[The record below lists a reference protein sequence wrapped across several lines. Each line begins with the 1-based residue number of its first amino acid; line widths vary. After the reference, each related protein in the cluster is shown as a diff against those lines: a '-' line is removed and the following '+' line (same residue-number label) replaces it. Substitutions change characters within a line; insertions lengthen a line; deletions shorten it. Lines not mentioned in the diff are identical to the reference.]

1 MSDPEIA
8 LYVSSNEV
16 DHGPLSL
23 KEASKR
29 VQSGEFK
36 PEDLAWH
43 QGVSGWVP
51 LKDLPE
57 WNAMQAPPPLEKKEG
72 PPKLVADEPAPKLNL
87 KKKGAPGADQ
97 EAPRPSPAMKRA
109 GRDEFEDEEPVPKAE
124 GMGFIGKALV
134 GFAML
139 VFLGTLGVVGFF
151 VYKNLDKFTQ

>member
-43 QGVSGWVP
+43 LEQILETEQPFLRQLMVRHQS
-51 LKDLPE
+51 
-57 WNAMQAPPPLEKKEG
+57 MQAWIE
-72 PPKLVADEPAPKLNL
+72 
-87 KKKGAPGADQ
+87 
-97 EAPRPSPAMKRA
+97 
-109 GRDEFEDEEPVPKAE
+109 
-124 GMGFIGKALV
+124 
-134 GFAML
+134 
-139 VFLGTLGVVGFF
+139 
-151 VYKNLDKFTQ
+151 

>member
-57 WNAMQAPPPLEKKEG
+57 WNAMQGPPPLKKKEA
-72 PPKLVADEPAPKLNL
+72 PPKLVADDPAPKLNP
-87 KKKGAPGADQ
+87 KKKGASDADQ

-124 GMGFIGKALV
+124 GVGFLGRAAHVDAALV
-134 GFAML
+134 EPARPLGLIGGRVL
-139 VFLGTLGVVGFF
+139 V
-151 VYKNLDKFTQ
+151 DEQ

>member
-57 WNAMQAPPPLEKKEG
+57 WNAMQAPPPLEKNLPLDKIFASG
-72 PPKLVADEPAPKLNL
+72 PPARGQIFIWGSFFLRRAWGPGFLHNFAKKLIKSKEK
-87 KKKGAPGADQ
+87 
-97 EAPRPSPAMKRA
+97 S
-109 GRDEFEDEEPVPKAE
+109 
-124 GMGFIGKALV
+124 
-134 GFAML
+134 
-139 VFLGTLGVVGFF
+139 
-151 VYKNLDKFTQ
+151 